1 MTATASSPVATLFPG
16 YFAMV
21 MATGIVGVAASQQDI
36 DWLAQALY
44 VIAVV
49 AYVALAI
56 LLISRVVLYR
66 HLFIADL
73 TNHAKGFAFLTTVA
87 GTNVLGAA
95 SVVIHGWYDLAWVL
109 WWLSVVLWVGFLY
122 ATLIAVVIRSEK
134 PGLQSGINGTWF
146 LLTVA
151 TESIAVLAALLL
163 ARHGGEALAFA
174 ALACFTL
181 GVVLYLIVMT
191 MVFLRWTFL
200 ELDPTEA
207 DPPAWIAAGAVA
219 ITVLAGSNLLL
230 AGPTSAR
237 VERAAPFIEGI
248 VILAWATATFWFPLM
263 VAIGVWRHIV
273 RRLPLRYHPSYWALV
288 FPLGMYSAATFR
300 MRAALELEILEWLPR
315 VALAAALLAWI
326 MTALGLAH
334 QGVTGTPRASIVAL
348 VPRKNRELVSVAGR
362 ASAAGHGP
370 HGPSAPVAADDGV
383 PRERRIDRR
392 TVDHRGRVASPSRVG
407 GVVPRCGRT
416 QRRP

>member
-1 MTATASSPVATLFPG
+1 M
-16 YFAMV
+16 
-21 MATGIVGVAASQQDI
+21 
-36 DWLAQALY
+36 
-44 VIAVV
+44 
-49 AYVALAI
+49 
-56 LLISRVVLYR
+56 
-66 HLFIADL
+66 
-73 TNHAKGFAFLTTVA
+73 
-87 GTNVLGAA
+87 
-95 SVVIHGWYDLAWVL
+95 
-109 WWLSVVLWVGFLY
+109 
-122 ATLIAVVIRSEK
+122 
-134 PGLQSGINGTWF
+134 
-146 LLTVA
+146 
-151 TESIAVLAALLL
+151 
-163 ARHGGEALAFA
+163 
-174 ALACFTL
+174 ACFTL

-315 VALAAALLAWI
+315 AALAAALLAWM
-326 MTALGLAH
+326 MTAA
-334 QGVTGTPRASIVAL
+334 GT
-348 VPRKNRELVSVAGR
+348 
-362 ASAAGHGP
+362 
-370 HGPSAPVAADDGV
+370 
-383 PRERRIDRR
+383 
-392 TVDHRGRVASPSRVG
+392 
-407 GVVPRCGRT
+407 
-416 QRRP
+416 RPPGT